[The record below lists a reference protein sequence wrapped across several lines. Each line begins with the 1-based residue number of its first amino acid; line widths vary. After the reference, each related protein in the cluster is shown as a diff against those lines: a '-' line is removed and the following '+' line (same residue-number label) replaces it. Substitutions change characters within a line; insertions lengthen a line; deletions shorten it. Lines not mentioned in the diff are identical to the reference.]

1 MKREDYII
9 SFSYHHCPILVIW
22 TFGCFQ
28 TCVGTLFSSEAYA
41 YMMSCHLLGGAIVS
55 LSIEADGAESV
66 DWLFKRVKIH
76 TEPALSWNS
85 FLDPIFS
92 LSHRE
97 TVSVPTAIIV
107 IFCDNSPSSRF
118 TPRLPSS
125 LSRSAKVAEKSQL
138 AETISI
144 HRSID
149 IIGLTL

>member
-85 FLDPIFS
+85 FLDPIFFP
-92 LSHRE
+92 LSPWDSECVERDH
-97 TVSVPTAIIV
+97 
-107 IFCDNSPSSRF
+107 CDLFWFSPSSRF
-118 TPRLPSS
+118 TPPLPSS

-138 AETISI
+138 PETISI